1 MKTFTLRLTDD
12 EAKAIDV
19 MAKVTRL
26 SKNSFIRGCTHLAA
40 RFITDYAMS
49 KDEQSHYRP
58 AAQDLISEN
67 MAIFES
73 IFYDEIDVLNEHFD
87 DIK

>member
-1 MKTFTLRLTDD
+1 MKTFTLRLTDE

-40 RFITDYAMS
+40 RFITEFAMS
-49 KDEQSHYRP
+49 DDEQSGYRP
-58 AAQDLISEN
+58 AAQDLIGEN
-67 MAIFES
+67 MDIFKS
-73 IFYDEIDVLNEHFD
+73 ILYDEIDVLNEHFD

>member
-40 RFITDYAMS
+40 RFITEFAMND
-49 KDEQSHYRP
+49 DEQASYRP

-73 IFYDEIDVLNEHFD
+73 ILYDEIDVLNEHFD